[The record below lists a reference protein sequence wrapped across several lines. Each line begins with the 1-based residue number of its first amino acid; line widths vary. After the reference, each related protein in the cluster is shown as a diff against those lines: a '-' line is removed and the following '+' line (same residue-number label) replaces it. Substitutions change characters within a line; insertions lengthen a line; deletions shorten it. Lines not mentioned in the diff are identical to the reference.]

1 MFRIEEI
8 TYLFYLGLIA
18 VMALLSFYFITKKK
32 KDLLKLADQGL
43 FKSLFDGFDVKSQW
57 LIFIWFALATALG
70 IIALANPQWGTK
82 MERVKAKS
90 SDIIIAMDISQSML
104 AEDILPNRMERSKR
118 FAERLVRSLK
128 GERIGLISFAGSAY
142 LQMPLTSDYA
152 AAEIFAKS
160 ANPSQAG
167 TQGTAI
173 ADAID
178 LAAELFEE
186 EGPYQK
192 ALIVI
197 TDGENHDSDALL
209 AAQKANEKGMIIY
222 TVGVGTAEGAYIPIT
237 QNGRKGYL
245 NDRSGNIVTS
255 IMNREMI
262 ENLADAGKG
271 NAYFLTQGNSII
283 GDIKSAISKMEKRE
297 VQQQSFTDYVSYFQ
311 YFLGVSL
318 LIFIYLFASRHLGF
332 LTKKDKI

>member
-8 TYLFYLGLIA
+8 TYLFYLGLII
-18 VMALLSFYFITKKK
+18 VMILLTYFFITKKK
-32 KDLLKLADQGL
+32 RDLLKLADQGL
-43 FKSLFDGFDVKSQW
+43 FKSLFQGFDARRQW
-57 LIFIWFALATALG
+57 MLFLWFALALGLG
-70 IIALANPQWGTK
+70 ILALANPQWGTK

-160 ANPSQAG
+160 ASPSQAG

-178 LAAELFEE
+178 LAANLFEE
-186 EGPYQK
+186 EAPYQK
-192 ALIVI
+192 ALIII

-209 AAQKANEKGMIIY
+209 AAQKANERGMVIY
-222 TVGVGTAEGAYIPIT
+222 TIGVGTSEGAYIPVT
-237 QNGRKGYL
+237 QNGKKGYL
-245 NDRSGNIVTS
+245 NDRSGNLVTS
-255 IMNREMI
+255 IMNKQMI
-262 ENLADAGKG
+262 ENLANAGNG
-271 NAYFLTQGNSII
+271 NAYFLTQGNSILS
-283 GDIKSAISKMEKRE
+283 DIKSAISKMEKRE

-318 LIFIYLFASRHLGF
+318 LILIYLFSIKHLGF
-332 LTKKDKI
+332 LIKKEQV